1 MPSGGILAG
10 SRVLQKSPGLQT
22 AVKTVTLAQLNAG
35 YTIVPAYGAVRHR
48 VVNFVMLL
56 NGTFL
61 TSTDIRLS
69 DTAATP
75 VDIATLAIAQAVD
88 NAQLTP
94 DSTGITLN
102 AGWAAKLTAGKGI
115 QLRQTG
121 AAATGGTDIL
131 ISVEYEVVSGVQPE
145 AAAA

>member
-1 MPSGGILAG
+1 MPNAGVLVGG
-10 SRVLQKSPGLQT
+10 RVLQKSPGIQ
-22 AVKTVTLAQLNAG
+22 AVTKTVTLAQLNAG
-35 YTIVPAYGAVRHR
+35 HVLVPAFGAVQFR

-61 TSTDIRLS
+61 TSTDIRIS

-75 VDIATLAIAQAVD
+75 VDVATLAIAQAVD

-121 AAATGGTDIL
+121 TAATGGTDIL
-131 ISVEYEVVSGVQPE
+131 ITVEYEVASGLSVG
-145 AAAA
+145 AAA